1 MAERGRPKAPLTLTD
16 DERQTLE
23 RWSRR
28 AKTAQALAL
37 RAKIVLACAEGAT
50 NKAVAEQLRV
60 WPQTVTKWRGR
71 FVRQRLE
78 GLSDEPRPG
87 RPRTITDTQVEQVIT
102 KTLEEPPPRQDT
114 HWSTR
119 SMARQVGLSQTA
131 VSRIWRA
138 FGLKPHVVQ
147 TWKLSTDP
155 QFIDKVRDVVGL
167 YLDPPQ
173 AALVLCVDE
182 KSQIQALD
190 RTAPSLPIL
199 PTTPARRTHDYVRNG
214 TSSLFA
220 ALDVASGKVISQV
233 HRRHRHQEFLTFLR
247 TIDGTVPAELEVHL
261 VCDNYATHNTPAI
274 KTWFL
279 RHPRFHLHFTPTYSS
294 WLNLVER
301 WFAELTNRKLRRS
314 AHRTVAELE
323 ADLTAWVD
331 AWNDDPKPF
340 VWTKTA
346 DQILD
351 NLASYLHL
359 ISDSGH

>member
-1 MAERGRPKAPLTLTD
+1 MAERGRPKAPLSLTD

-28 AKTAQALAL
+28 ATTAQALAL
-37 RAKIVLACAEGAT
+37 RAKIVLACAAGAT
-50 NKAVAEQLRV
+50 NKAVAEQLGV
-60 WPQTVTKWRGR
+60 WPQTVAKWRGR
-71 FVRQRLE
+71 FVRQRLA

-87 RPRTITDTQVEQVIT
+87 RPRTITDEQVEQVIT

-119 SMARQVGLSQTA
+119 SMARQVGMSQTA

-138 FGLKPHVVQ
+138 FGLKPHLAE

-155 QFIDKVRDVVGL
+155 QFIDKVGDVVGL
-167 YLDPPQ
+167 YLDPPE

-199 PTTPARRTHDYVRNG
+199 PTTPARRTHDSVRNG
-214 TSSLFA
+214 ASGLFA
-220 ALDVASGKVISQV
+220 ALDVASGKVISAV
-233 HRRHRHQEFLTFLR
+233 HRRHRHQEFLKFLR
-247 TIDGTVPAELEVHL
+247 TIDRSVPAELDVHL
-261 VCDNYATHNTPAI
+261 VCDNDATHNTPAI

-301 WFAELTNRKLRRS
+301 WFAELTNRQLRRS

-323 ADLTAWVD
+323 ADIAAWIA

-346 DQILD
+346 DEILD
-351 NLASYLHL
+351 NLAGYLHL
-359 ISDSGH
+359 INNSRH